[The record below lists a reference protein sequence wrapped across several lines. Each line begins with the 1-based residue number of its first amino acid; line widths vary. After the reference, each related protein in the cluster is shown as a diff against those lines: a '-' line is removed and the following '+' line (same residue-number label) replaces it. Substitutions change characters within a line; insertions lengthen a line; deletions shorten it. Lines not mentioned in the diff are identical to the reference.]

1 MLSEE
6 LYRQYQDLQAYVEWN
21 SADVERVR
29 IAGQVVEPHVVALI
43 DDFYAELVKHPA
55 ANQVIRGGAAQIER
69 LKGSLRTWL
78 RGLFQDDYGVDY
90 VNRRW
95 RVGLRHVEI
104 GLDQTYTN
112 VALSRLRS
120 GLLRALKSSW
130 SNDHDEL
137 LDVLLSLNKLLDLDL
152 AIIELAY
159 QTEFQRRQ
167 QQVERLATIGQVAG
181 GVAHE
186 IRNPLNVIK
195 TSVYFLLHAKN
206 PSAEK
211 VAEKV
216 ATHLGRIERQ
226 VGVADDVVTT
236 LNNFARMAA
245 PELKPVDLRELL
257 NEVLEINPLGEQIV
271 PQITVPDALPAVLG
285 DAQQLRIVFGN
296 LIRNAR
302 DAMPTGGALTIDTR
316 RDASM
321 VEIAVTDSGAGIRA
335 EDIGKVMEPLYS
347 TKARGIGLGLAIS
360 RAIVEKH
367 NGQLSV
373 ASELGKGSTFFVR
386 LASAEVATRRQ
397 GIE

>member
-1 MLSEE
+1 MLSDE
-6 LYRQYQDLQAYVEWN
+6 LYRHYQDLQAYVEWDA
-21 SADVERVR
+21 ADVERVR
-29 IAGQVVEPHVVALI
+29 VAGQVVEPHVVALI

-78 RGLFQDDYGVDY
+78 RGLFQDDYDVNY

-112 VALSRLRS
+112 VALS
-120 GLLRALKSSW
+120 GYGVGFFALKSSW
-130 SNDHDEL
+130 PDDRGAL
-137 LDVLLSLNKLLDLDL
+137 LDVLVSLNKLLDLDL

-159 QTEFQRRQ
+159 QIEFQRRQ
-167 QQVERLATIGQVAG
+167 KQNERLATIGQVAG

-195 TSVYFLLHAKN
+195 TSVYFLLNAKN

-211 VAEKV
+211 VA
-216 ATHLGRIERQ
+216 THLARIERQ
-226 VGVADDVVTT
+226 VGIADDVVTT

-245 PELKPVDLRELL
+245 PELKPLALAELLSEVFELNPVGDQIATRVDL
-257 NEVLEINPLGEQIV
+257 
-271 PQITVPDALPAVLG
+271 PDGLPAILG
-285 DAQQLRIVFGN
+285 DSQQLRIVFGN

-302 DAMPTGGALTIDTR
+302 DAMPSGGALTISARQDGT
-316 RDASM
+316 
-321 VEIAVTDSGAGIRA
+321 AVQIEVADSGAGIRG
-335 EDIGKVMEPLYS
+335 EDIGKVMEPLFS

-367 NGQLSV
+367 NGQLTV
-373 ASELGKGSTFFVR
+373 ASELGRGSTFLVR
-386 LASAEVATRRQ
+386 LTAAEN
-397 GIE
+397 IP

>member
-1 MLSEE
+1 MLSNE
-6 LYRQYQDLQAYVEWN
+6 LYRHYQDLQAYVEWN

-29 IAGQVVEPHVVALI
+29 LAGQVVEPHVVALI

-78 RGLFQDDYGVDY
+78 RGLFQDEYDMDYLS
-90 VNRRW
+90 RRW

-130 SNDHDEL
+130 PHDQDQL

-211 VAEKV
+211 VA
-216 ATHLGRIERQ
+216 THLGRIERQ
-226 VGVADDVVTT
+226 VGIADDVVTT

-245 PELKPVDLRELL
+245 PEMKPVDLSALLGEAVEL
-257 NEVLEINPLGEQIV
+257 NPLGDQIGAH
-271 PQITVPDALPAVLG
+271 ITLPEVLPAILG

-302 DAMPTGGALTIDTR
+302 DAMPTGGTLTIVAR
-316 RDASM
+316 QDAGM
-321 VEIAVTDSGAGIRA
+321 VEIAVTDSGGGIRA

-373 ASELGKGSTFFVR
+373 VSELGKGSTFFVR
-386 LASAEVATRRQ
+386 LAAAEDATIA
-397 GIE
+397 GN